1 MAEIL
6 FDRKEQINEIAQNL
20 FRTKGY
26 AATSMRDLAK
36 EVGIEPASLY
46 SHVKS
51 KEELLQKICFRIAT
65 EFFDVLQNIL
75 EEKIVNEEKLAA
87 GIDAHVGVILNNL
100 DATTVFFHEWKHLSE
115 PSLSEFK
122 LLRNKY
128 EKQFRSIIEAGIESG
143 EFDEVDAHVSIK
155 LLFAMMNSI
164 HEWYNPK
171 GKLKQKEIVKNI
183 VEAFVRG
190 VVSDMNIKTKN

>member
-1 MAEIL
+1 MAEVL
-6 FDRKEQINEIAQNL
+6 FDRKEQINEIAQTL
-20 FRTKGY
+20 FRNKGY

-36 EVGIEPASLY
+36 EVGIEPASIY

-51 KEELLQKICFRIAT
+51 KEALLQKICFRIAD
-65 EFFDVLQNIL
+65 EFFDALQGIL
-75 EEKIVNEEKLAA
+75 KEDLSAEEKLSTA
-87 GIDAHVGVILNNL
+87 IDAHVGVILNNL

-122 LLRNKY
+122 TLRNKY

-164 HEWYNPK
+164 YEWYNPK
-171 GKLKQKEIVKNI
+171 GKLKQKDIVRNI
-183 VEAFVRG
+183 VETFVFG
-190 VVSDMNIKTKN
+190 IVNS

>member
-1 MAEIL
+1 MPELL
-6 FDRKEQINEIAQNL
+6 FDRKEQINEIAQTL
-20 FRTKGY
+20 FRNKGY

-36 EVGIEPASLY
+36 EVGIEPASIY

-51 KEELLQKICFRIAT
+51 KEALLQKICFRIAD
-65 EFFDVLQNIL
+65 EFFDALQGIL
-75 EEKIVNEEKLAA
+75 KEDLSAEEKLSTA
-87 GIDAHVGVILNNL
+87 IDAHVGVILNNL

-122 LLRNKY
+122 TLRNKY
-128 EKQFRSIIEAGIESG
+128 EKQFRSIIEAGIESD

-164 HEWYNPK
+164 YEWYNPK
-171 GKLKQKEIVKNI
+171 GKLKQQEIVRNI
-183 VEAFVRG
+183 VETFVFG
-190 VVSDMNIKTKN
+190 IVHS

>member
-1 MAEIL
+1 MAEVL
-6 FDRKEQINEIAQNL
+6 FDRKEQINEIAQTL
-20 FRTKGY
+20 FRNKGY

-36 EVGIEPASLY
+36 EVGIEPASIY

-51 KEELLQKICFRIAT
+51 KEALLQKICFRIAD
-65 EFFDVLQNIL
+65 EFFDALQGIL
-75 EEKIVNEEKLAA
+75 KEDLSAEEKLSTA
-87 GIDAHVGVILNNL
+87 IDAHVGVILNNL

-122 LLRNKY
+122 SLRNKY
-128 EKQFRSIIEAGIESG
+128 EKQFRSIIEAGIENG

-164 HEWYNPK
+164 YEWYNPK
-171 GKLKQKEIVKNI
+171 GKLKQQEIVRNI
-183 VEAFVRG
+183 VETFVFGIVR
-190 VVSDMNIKTKN
+190 SQ

>member
-1 MAEIL
+1 MPEVL

-36 EVGIEPASLY
+36 EIGIEPASIY

-51 KEELLQKICFRIAT
+51 KEALLQKICFRIADD
-65 EFFDVLQNIL
+65 FFDALQNVL
-75 EEKIVNEEKLAA
+75 KKELSAEEKLSAA
-87 GIDAHVGVILNNL
+87 IDAHVAVILNNL

-122 LLRNKY
+122 SLRNKY

-143 EFDEVDAHVSIK
+143 EFDDVDAHVSIK
-155 LLFAMMNSI
+155 LLFAMLNSI

-171 GKLKQKEIVKNI
+171 GKLKQKEIVRNI
-183 VEAFVRG
+183 VETFVRG
-190 VVSDMNIKTKN
+190 VVNDRR

>member
-1 MAEIL
+1 MPEVL
-6 FDRKEQINEIAQNL
+6 LDRKEQINEIAQNL
-20 FRTKGY
+20 FRIKGY

-51 KEELLQKICFRIAT
+51 KEELLQNICFRIAD
-65 EFFDVLQNIL
+65 EFFDALQNIL
-75 EEKIVNEEKLAA
+75 EEDANAEEKLSSA
-87 GIDAHVGVILNNL
+87 IEAHVGVILNNL

-128 EKQFRSIIEAGIESG
+128 EKQFRSIIEKGIDNG
-143 EFDEVDAHVSIK
+143 EFDEVDAHISIK

-164 HEWYNPK
+164 YEWYNPK
-171 GKLKQKEIVKNI
+171 GKLKQKDIVKNI
-183 VEAFVRG
+183 VETFVFGIVRG
-190 VVSDMNIKTKN
+190 R

>member
-1 MAEIL
+1 MPELL
-6 FDRKEQINEIAQNL
+6 FDRKEQINEIAQTL
-20 FRTKGY
+20 FRNKGY

-36 EVGIEPASLY
+36 EVGIEPASIY

-51 KEELLQKICFRIAT
+51 KEALLQKICFRIAD
-65 EFFDVLQNIL
+65 EFFDALQGIL
-75 EEKIVNEEKLAA
+75 KEDLSAEEKLSTA
-87 GIDAHVGVILNNL
+87 IDAHVGVILNNL

-122 LLRNKY
+122 TLRNKY
-128 EKQFRSIIEAGIESG
+128 EKQFRSIIEAGIESD

-164 HEWYNPK
+164 YEWYNPK
-171 GKLKQKEIVKNI
+171 GKLKQQEIVRNI
-183 VEAFVRG
+183 VETFVFGIVR
-190 VVSDMNIKTKN
+190 SQ

>member
-1 MAEIL
+1 MPEVL
-6 FDRKEQINEIAQNL
+6 FDRKEQINEIAQTL
-20 FRTKGY
+20 FRNKGY
-26 AATSMRDLAK
+26 VATSMRDLAK
-36 EVGIEPASLY
+36 EVGIEPASIY

-51 KEELLQKICFRIAT
+51 KEALLQKICFRIAD
-65 EFFDVLQNIL
+65 EFFDALQGIL
-75 EEKIVNEEKLAA
+75 KEDLSAEEKLSTA
-87 GIDAHVGVILNNL
+87 IDAHVGVILNNL

-122 LLRNKY
+122 MLRNKY

-164 HEWYNPK
+164 YEWYNPK
-171 GKLKQKEIVKNI
+171 GKLKQQEIVRNI
-183 VEAFVRG
+183 VETFVFG
-190 VVSDMNIKTKN
+190 IVNS

>member
-1 MAEIL
+1 MPEL
-6 FDRKEQINEIAQNL
+6 LYDRKEKINGVAQNL
-20 FRTKGY
+20 FRIKGY

-51 KEELLQKICFRIAT
+51 KEELLQKICFRIAD
-65 EFFDVLQNIL
+65 EFFDASQIVI
-75 EEKIVNEEKLAA
+75 EEDFKAEEKLSAA
-87 GIDAHVGVILNNL
+87 IDAHVGVILNNL

-122 LLRNKY
+122 SLRNKY

-143 EFDEVDAHVSIK
+143 EFNEVDAHVSIK

-164 HEWYNPK
+164 HEWYNAK
-171 GKLKQKEIVKNI
+171 GKLKQKDIVRNI
-183 VEAFVRG
+183 VETFDFG
-190 VVSDMNIKTKN
+190 IVSDKR

>member
-1 MAEIL
+1 MPELL
-6 FDRKEQINEIAQNL
+6 FDRKEQINEIAQTL
-20 FRTKGY
+20 FRNKGY

-36 EVGIEPASLY
+36 EVGIEPASIY

-51 KEELLQKICFRIAT
+51 KEALLQKICFRIAY
-65 EFFDVLQNIL
+65 EFFDALQGIL
-75 EEKIVNEEKLAA
+75 KEDLSAEEKLSTA
-87 GIDAHVGVILNNL
+87 IDAHVGVILNNL

-122 LLRNKY
+122 TLRNKY
-128 EKQFRSIIEAGIESG
+128 EKQFRSIIEAGIESD

-164 HEWYNPK
+164 YEWYNPK
-171 GKLKQKEIVKNI
+171 GKLKQQEIVRNI
-183 VEAFVRG
+183 VETFVFGIVR
-190 VVSDMNIKTKN
+190 SQ

>member
-1 MAEIL
+1 MPELL
-6 FDRKEQINEIAQNL
+6 FDRKEQINEIAQTL

-36 EVGIEPASLY
+36 EVGIEPASIY

-51 KEELLQKICFRIAT
+51 KEALLQKICFRIAD
-65 EFFDVLQNIL
+65 EFFDALQGIL
-75 EEKIVNEEKLAA
+75 KEDLSAEEKLSTA
-87 GIDAHVGVILNNL
+87 IDAHVGVILNNL

-122 LLRNKY
+122 TLRNKY
-128 EKQFRSIIEAGIESG
+128 EKQFRSIIEAGIESD

-164 HEWYNPK
+164 YEWYNPK
-171 GKLKQKEIVKNI
+171 GKLKQQEIVRNI
-183 VEAFVRG
+183 VETFVFGIVR
-190 VVSDMNIKTKN
+190 SQ

>member
-1 MAEIL
+1 MAEVL

-51 KEELLQKICFRIAT
+51 KEKLLQNICFRIAD
-65 EFFDVLQNIL
+65 EFFDALQNVL
-75 EEKIVNEEKLAA
+75 EEDVSTEEKLSAA
-87 GIDAHVGVILNNL
+87 IDAHVGVILNNL

-122 LLRNKY
+122 TLRNKY

-143 EFDEVDAHVSIK
+143 EFDEVDTHVSIK
-155 LLFAMMNSI
+155 LLFAMMNTI

-171 GKLKQKEIVKNI
+171 GKLKQKDIVRNI
-183 VEAFVRG
+183 VETFVFG
-190 VVSDMNIKTKN
+190 IVSDKR

>member
-1 MAEIL
+1 MPEVL

-36 EVGIEPASLY
+36 EIGIEPASIY

-51 KEELLQKICFRIAT
+51 KEELLQKICFRIAD
-65 EFFDVLQNIL
+65 EFFDALQNVL
-75 EEKIVNEEKLAA
+75 EEDLSAEERLSDA
-87 GIDAHVGVILNNL
+87 IDAHVGVILNNL

-122 LLRNKY
+122 SLRNKY
-128 EKQFRSIIEAGIESG
+128 EKQFRSIIELGIESD

-164 HEWYNPK
+164 YEWYNPK
-171 GKLKQKEIVKNI
+171 GKLKQKDIVRNVVETYVNGIVKN
-183 VEAFVRG
+183 
-190 VVSDMNIKTKN
+190 

>member
-1 MAEIL
+1 MPEVL

-36 EVGIEPASLY
+36 EVGIEAASIY

-51 KEELLQKICFRIAT
+51 KEALLQKICFRIADD
-65 EFFDVLQNIL
+65 FFAALHAVM
-75 EEKIVNEEKLAA
+75 EKDLNAGDKLSAA
-87 GIDAHVGVILNNL
+87 IDAHVKVIIENL

-115 PSLSEFK
+115 PSLVDFK
-122 LLRNKY
+122 SLRNKY
-128 EKQFRSIIEAGIESG
+128 EKQFRSIIEAGVASG
-143 EFDEVDAHVSIK
+143 EFDKVDAHVSIK

-164 HEWYNPK
+164 
-171 GKLKQKEIVKNI
+171 
-183 VEAFVRG
+183 
-190 VVSDMNIKTKN
+190 

>member
-1 MAEIL
+1 MAEVL

-36 EVGIEPASLY
+36 EIGIEPASIY

-51 KEELLQKICFRIAT
+51 KEALLQNICFRIAA
-65 EFFDVLQNIL
+65 EFFDALQETL
-75 EEKIVNEEKLAA
+75 KKETTAETKLSNA
-87 GIDAHVGVILNNL
+87 IEAHVKVILNNL

-122 LLRNKY
+122 TLRNKY
-128 EKQFRSIIEAGIESG
+128 EKQFRSIIEAGIATG

-171 GKLKQKEIVKNI
+171 GKLKQKEIVRNI
-183 VEAFVRG
+183 VETFVFG
-190 VVSDMNIKTKN
+190 IVSDKR

>member
-1 MAEIL
+1 MAEVL
-6 FDRKEQINEIAQNL
+6 FDRKEQINEIAQTL
-20 FRTKGY
+20 FRNKGY

-36 EVGIEPASLY
+36 EVGIEPASIY

-51 KEELLQKICFRIAT
+51 KEALLQKICFRIAD
-65 EFFDVLQNIL
+65 EFFDALQGIL
-75 EEKIVNEEKLAA
+75 KEDLSAEEKLSTA
-87 GIDAHVGVILNNL
+87 IDAHVGVILNNL

-122 LLRNKY
+122 TLRNKY
-128 EKQFRSIIEAGIESG
+128 EKQFRSIIEAGIESD

-164 HEWYNPK
+164 YEWYNPK
-171 GKLKQKEIVKNI
+171 GKLKQQEIVRNI
-183 VEAFVRG
+183 VETFVFG
-190 VVSDMNIKTKN
+190 IVHS

>member
-1 MAEIL
+1 MMNEVL
-6 FDRKEQINEIAQNL
+6 SCRKGQINEIAQSL

-51 KEELLQKICFRIAT
+51 KEELLQNICFRIAN
-65 EFFDVLQNIL
+65 EFFEALRTVMIENLNAR
-75 EEKIVNEEKLAA
+75 EKLSAA
-87 GIDAHVGVILNNL
+87 INAHISVILNNL

-128 EKQFRSIIEAGIESG
+128 EKQFRSIIESGIESR
-143 EFDEVDAHVSIK
+143 EFDEVDAHISVK

-164 HEWYNPK
+164 HEWYSPK

-183 VEAFVRG
+183 IETFING
-190 VVSDMNIKTKN
+190 ITKR

>member
-1 MAEIL
+1 MAEL
-6 FDRKEQINEIAQNL
+6 VLDRKEQINGIAQNL

-51 KEELLQKICFRIAT
+51 KEELLQKICFRIAD
-65 EFFDVLQNIL
+65 EFFEALQQVLT
-75 EEKIVNEEKLAA
+75 EDGSAEEKLSAA
-87 GIDAHVGVILNNL
+87 IDAHVSVILNNL

-122 LLRNKY
+122 SLRNKY
-128 EKQFRSIIEAGIESG
+128 EKQFRSIIEEGIETS

-164 HEWYNPK
+164 YEWYNPK
-171 GKLKQKEIVKNI
+171 GKLKQRDIVRNIVETYVNGIVKN
-183 VEAFVRG
+183 
-190 VVSDMNIKTKN
+190 

>member
-1 MAEIL
+1 MAEVL
-6 FDRKEQINEIAQNL
+6 FDRKEQINEIAQTL
-20 FRTKGY
+20 FRNKGY

-36 EVGIEPASLY
+36 EVGIEPASIY

-51 KEELLQKICFRIAT
+51 KEALLQKICFRIAD
-65 EFFDVLQNIL
+65 EFFDALQGIL
-75 EEKIVNEEKLAA
+75 KEDLSAEEKLSTA
-87 GIDAHVGVILNNL
+87 IDAHVGVILNNL

-122 LLRNKY
+122 TLRNKY
-128 EKQFRSIIEAGIESG
+128 EKQFRSIIEAGIESD

-164 HEWYNPK
+164 YEWYNPK
-171 GKLKQKEIVKNI
+171 GKLKQQEIVRNI
-183 VEAFVRG
+183 VETFVFGIVR
-190 VVSDMNIKTKN
+190 SQ

>member
-1 MAEIL
+1 MPEVL
-6 FDRKEQINEIAQNL
+6 LDRKEQINEIAQNL
-20 FRTKGY
+20 FRIKGY

-51 KEELLQKICFRIAT
+51 KEELLQNICFRIAD
-65 EFFDVLQNIL
+65 EFFDALQNIL
-75 EEKIVNEEKLAA
+75 EEDANAEEKLSSA
-87 GIDAHVGVILNNL
+87 IEAHVGVILNNL

-128 EKQFRSIIEAGIESG
+128 EKQFRSIIEKGIDSG
-143 EFDEVDAHVSIK
+143 EFDEVDAHISIK

-164 HEWYNPK
+164 YEWYNPK
-171 GKLKQKEIVKNI
+171 GKLKQKDIVKNI
-183 VEAFVRG
+183 VETFVFGIVR
-190 VVSDMNIKTKN
+190 SR

>member
-1 MAEIL
+1 MPEVL

-20 FRTKGY
+20 FRTNGY

-51 KEELLQKICFRIAT
+51 KEALLQKICFRIAD
-65 EFFDVLQNIL
+65 EFFDALQKIL
-75 EEKIVNEEKLAA
+75 KKELSAQEKLSKA
-87 GIDAHVGVILNNL
+87 INAHVSVILNNL
-100 DATTVFFHEWKHLSE
+100 DATTVFFHEWKHLSK

-122 LLRNKY
+122 SLRNKY
-128 EKQFRSIIEAGIESG
+128 EKQFRSIIESGIESG
-143 EFDEVDAHVSIK
+143 EFDDVDAHVSIK

-164 HEWYNPK
+164 YEWYNPK
-171 GKLKQKEIVKNI
+171 GKLKQKDIVENI
-183 VEAFVRG
+183 VETFIYG
-190 VVSDMNIKTKN
+190 VVSSEN

>member
-1 MAEIL
+1 MPEVL
-6 FDRKEQINEIAQNL
+6 FDRKEQINEIAQTL
-20 FRTKGY
+20 FRNKGY

-36 EVGIEPASLY
+36 EVGIEPASIY

-51 KEELLQKICFRIAT
+51 KEALLQKICFRIAD
-65 EFFDVLQNIL
+65 EFFDALQGIL
-75 EEKIVNEEKLAA
+75 KEDLSAEEKLSTA
-87 GIDAHVGVILNNL
+87 IDAHVVVILNNL

-122 LLRNKY
+122 TLRNKY
-128 EKQFRSIIEAGIESG
+128 EKQFRSIIEAGIESD

-164 HEWYNPK
+164 YEWYNPK
-171 GKLKQKEIVKNI
+171 GKLKQQEIVRNI
-183 VEAFVRG
+183 VETFVFGIVR
-190 VVSDMNIKTKN
+190 SQ